1 MSNSNTRPAH
11 TVKGFRTSFTRNC
24 LSNALAF
31 MVESMLDGNI
41 NTADVVQVKAVHA
54 GGPTASTRI
63 GSAYEERGKIW

>member
-41 NTADVVQVKAVHA
+41 NTGANRVSILVMTYYGA
-54 GGPTASTRI
+54 GSMWI
-63 GSAYEERGKIW
+63 GNWLQIPA